1 MIKKILRRIR
11 HVVEIQ
17 KYKKS
22 ASKNKNIPLA
32 KGIAENGVL
41 FIAFGRSYVSEA
53 VFCAQSIRNC
63 SDIGIAIFC
72 DSIKSHERSL
82 FDFVSLIEPNHSRA
96 KVDYLKYTPFK
107 NTLYLDSDTQ
117 VVEDI
122 TDIFSLLERFDL
134 AMAHDFARKRQR
146 WCEIIP
152 EYKRIPDGFSEFGG
166 GVILY
171 TMPACEKFIQLWS
184 EYFYKY
190 FRKTNGW
197 DQASLRIAVWQSS
210 CAIYVLPQE
219 FNVRG
224 QHIRDKT
231 DTLPEKEGGLHP
243 LRPRILHWHGLD
255 DPSSDVKQYR
265 Y

>member
-152 EYKRIPDGFSEFGG
+152 EYKRIPDGFSEFGK
-166 GVILY
+166 VAQHLNHRFDTERLAMVADQITKVRVKEK
-171 TMPACEKFIQLWS
+171 TMHDTNVIQLGDNYS
-184 EYFYKY
+184 KNRET
-190 FRKTNGW
+190 FRESHEGMIMDLLNKEH
-197 DQASLRIAVWQSS
+197 ASLKKHLE
-210 CAIYVLPQE
+210 CVL
-219 FNVRG
+219 
-224 QHIRDKT
+224 
-231 DTLPEKEGGLHP
+231 
-243 LRPRILHWHGLD
+243 
-255 DPSSDVKQYR
+255 
-265 Y
+265 